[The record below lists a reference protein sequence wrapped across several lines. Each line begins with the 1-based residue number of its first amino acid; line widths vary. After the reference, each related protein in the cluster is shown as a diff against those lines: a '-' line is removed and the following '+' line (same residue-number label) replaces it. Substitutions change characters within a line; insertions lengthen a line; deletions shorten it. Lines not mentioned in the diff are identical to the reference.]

1 MIHPPARYD
10 PGSIH
15 NWAPSLGS
23 CGGLV
28 ADEGEKQRAIPFSGM
43 ARIVLAVAYFPRPFA
58 RGVSSALWRF
68 TSVFG
73 MGTGGATT
81 L

>member
-1 MIHPPARYD
+1 MIHPSARYD
-10 PGSIH
+10 PG
-15 NWAPSLGS
+15 PSGMR
-23 CGGLV
+23 CRPAMGATEV
-28 ADEGEKQRAIPFSGM
+28 ARAGEKQRAIPFRGM

>member
-1 MIHPPARYD
+1 MMIHRSARYD
-10 PGSIH
+10 PASSVDAGRVRGMLRRERSSE
-15 NWAPSLGS
+15 PS
-23 CGGLV
+23 
-28 ADEGEKQRAIPFSGM
+28 RFSGM

-73 MGTGGATT
+73 MGTGGSTT